1 MQNANTS
8 EIQRGLRLLSL
19 DDGGVRGLSELL
31 ILREIMHRLKHLE
44 GAESLPRPCDYFDM
58 IGGVGTGG
66 VIALMLGRLRMPID
80 LAIEKYVKF
89 SKKVYS
95 NTKIFS
101 TGSEKF
107 KTSVFIS
114 GMEEI
119 LGSAGFPADILMQ
132 EDESSCKSF
141 VVALPSVNITP
152 RIFRSYEAR
161 AHQGLNCRVVEA
173 AHATNATP
181 EFFKPASISYRGLS
195 ETFVGGG
202 HLGHSNPT
210 GLVLQEAELL
220 FGASRLVACLVSIGA
235 GHPGHVSW
243 QPTKLFGQKLVDVL
257 LKISSNYEQLAEEY
271 TRRYIH
277 MPGVFYRLSVE
288 QGLQRMALDDWN
300 RQDEILAHST
310 IYLQNAAVTQKVD
323 NLVNALHDGNS
334 QKVTLGELNGPR
346 PSSNAEQGSNNQNS
360 ELLPIVAPPSD
371 LFMGRKEIITQ
382 LEEFFNGNQLSLE
395 PSQRCFVLYGLGGA
409 GKTQIMR
416 KFCHDYGKR
425 FSMIYMI
432 DAYSQASIEQ
442 LLVMVA
448 QNAQL
453 AQNTPKAALEWLCHQ
468 KTEWLMI
475 FDNADD
481 PKVDLWKFIPN
492 CSHGNILITSRN
504 EQSKKYARKNFIKV
518 GEMSDEDSLAI
529 LFEASQRHNAS
540 DHEHAIAKELVQ
552 ELGHLALAIVQAG
565 SYLYL
570 NQHVDFSQYLENIK
584 ENKSRYLSDDEENM
598 DRHEHSIFATWN
610 LSYQELDDKAKSIL
624 MMCSVL
630 HYSKIPVSILK
641 RAWENLKKNSQPDNQ
656 NIRDVLGSFTTKE
669 GNWDSS
675 IQEKAIKALQ
685 SYSLVEIAPGVGD
698 LLLEVHPLVHA
709 WSYES
714 LSEEKQV
721 YAQDCAQQLFVSI
734 SIAETSYNDDVQ
746 WVPHIQALMKLR
758 PELDNIKVAFAM
770 ATIFMGAFLWHE
782 AEPLQWQVL
791 RMHTEAGSSFVDT
804 VQAMVLL
811 AGTLQIVGKL
821 EEAVNLR
828 KQTLQICMK
837 EVGSNHAATIQAMEN
852 LSRTLQLAGKLE
864 EAEDVNGQALKA
876 HSEVSESSHPYAIEA
891 MANTAATFRR
901 AGKLEKAEDLEWQI
915 LKAHTTNFG
924 RNDSRTTLAI
934 VNLIETLQTSEKL
947 EEAEKL
953 EQQLLE
959 TFKEVYGSKHP
970 FTIGAMTAHGI
981 TLRRTGRLQEA
992 EDLERQ
998 VLKTRIEAFGS
1009 RHPDTIIALG
1019 NLAATL
1025 KAARKLEEAEDFA
1038 QQFLSA
1044 RLEAFG
1050 STHPDTIIAMG
1061 NLAGVLEMAGK
1072 LEEAENLQDQA
1083 LQACIATFES
1093 SHPET
1098 IQARANLAV
1107 TMRKTGKLEKAED
1120 LEQQVLKAC
1129 VDKFGESNHN
1139 TIRAKAN
1146 LAVTLETTGKLKEVE
1161 ELEQQVLK
1169 ARMEVF
1175 GDKHPDT
1182 LLAMANH
1189 AVTLQRA
1196 GKLQEAEDLEQQVLR
1211 TRTEIL
1217 GDQNPDTMQA
1227 MANLA
1232 GTLKIARKLEE
1243 AEYLEQKVLTTRK
1256 ELFGDS
1262 HVDTI
1267 RAMANI
1273 AVTLQKAGKLEQAE
1287 EIEQHVLK
1295 ARIEAFGNSH
1305 PDTIKSMANSA
1316 VTLRK
1321 AGKLNEAEGLERQVL
1336 AYRATFGNKH
1346 PDTIQA
1352 MGNLAITLQSAGK
1365 LEEAEDLGNQA
1376 LEACIATLES
1386 GHPNTIQ
1393 ARADLAVT
1401 LQKAGRLQEAQELEQ
1416 QVLLARTEALG
1427 SKNIHTIQAMENL
1440 AVTFQKA
1447 GKLEEAQSLEQ
1458 EVLTAYR
1465 EVLGDKHSDTIQ
1477 AMENLVVTLQKAGKL
1492 EEAEGLR
1499 QQVLKAHTEAL
1510 KSAHSSTVQ
1519 PMIAA
1524 LQTAES

>member
-1 MQNANTS
+1 
-8 EIQRGLRLLSL
+8 
-19 DDGGVRGLSELL
+19 
-31 ILREIMHRLKHLE
+31 MHRLKHLE
-44 GAESLPRPCDYFDM
+44 GADSLPRPCDYFDM

-132 EDESSCKSF
+132 EDGSSCKSF

-257 LKISSNYEQLAEEY
+257 LQISSNYEQLAEEY

-570 NQHVDFSQYLENIK
+570 NQHVGFSQYLENIK

-641 RAWENLKKNSQPDNQ
+641 RAWENLKKNSEPDNQ

-714 LSEEKQV
+714 LSEEEQV

-734 SIAETSYNDDVQ
+734 T
-746 WVPHIQALMKLR
+746 
-758 PELDNIKVAFAM
+758 
-770 ATIFMGAFLWHE
+770 
-782 AEPLQWQVL
+782 
-791 RMHTEAGSSFVDT
+791 
-804 VQAMVLL
+804 
-811 AGTLQIVGKL
+811 
-821 EEAVNLR
+821 
-828 KQTLQICMK
+828 
-837 EVGSNHAATIQAMEN
+837 
-852 LSRTLQLAGKLE
+852 GKLE

-992 EDLERQ
+992 EDLECQ

-1009 RHPDTIIALG
+1009 KHPDTIIAIG

-1217 GDQNPDTMQA
+1217 GNQNPDTMQA

-1336 AYRATFGNKH
+1336 AYRATFGNRH